1 MSKKS
6 KHQDLDVAP
15 LKRTPPG
22 TKSYIQADWEQ
33 REWIEGVN
41 TNLKKVVEFLNKFET
56 STKFRLAKINEKLNT
71 LERQVTFLE
80 AQLGSLQPDAN
91 E

>member
-15 LKRTPPG
+15 LKRTAPG
-22 TKSYIQADWEQ
+22 IKSNIQTDWEQ

-41 TNLKKVVEFLNKFET
+41 TNLKKVVEFLNKFGAYLL
-56 STKFRLAKINEKLNT
+56 SIILYAASQLICVT
-71 LERQVTFLE
+71 LHRDLYQVQTRE
-80 AQLGSLQPDAN
+80 N
-91 E
+91 

>member
-41 TNLKKVVEFLNKFET
+41 TNLKKVVEFLNKFGAL
-56 STKFRLAKINEKLNT
+56 FA
-71 LERQVTFLE
+71 TFEYL
-80 AQLGSLQPDAN
+80 
-91 E
+91 

>member
-41 TNLKKVVEFLNKFET
+41 TNLKKVVEFLNKFGAL
-56 STKFRLAKINEKLNT
+56 FA
-71 LERQVTFLE
+71 TFEYLYYYTM
-80 AQLGSLQPDAN
+80 N
-91 E
+91 